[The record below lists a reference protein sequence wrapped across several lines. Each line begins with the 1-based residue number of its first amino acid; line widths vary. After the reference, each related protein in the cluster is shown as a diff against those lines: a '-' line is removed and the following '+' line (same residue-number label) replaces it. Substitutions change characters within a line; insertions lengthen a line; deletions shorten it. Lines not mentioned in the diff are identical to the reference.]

1 MSEAAMN
8 DGSNYFE
15 QPLKQFL
22 DDAAG
27 ATPTPGGGSV
37 SALVAALGTTMAQM
51 SAAFTL
57 KGKKYAAHHPAV
69 QAIAD
74 KLARAQTMFRQL
86 VAEDIAAYG
95 LFSEA
100 SKLPKDDPGRPERTQ
115 LALTT
120 AITVPEEI
128 IATAVAVLE
137 EIERLLP
144 ICNVCLLS
152 DVGVAA
158 IVCEAAARAVS
169 LNIRVNLVQ
178 VEDQASRKQT
188 AEQAQA
194 QLKRAAEIRGRI
206 EAALAERF

>member
-1 MSEAAMN
+1 MN
-8 DGSNYFE
+8 DEGSNYFDE
-15 QPLKQFL
+15 PLKRFL

-37 SALVAALGTTMAQM
+37 SALAAALGTTMAQM

-57 KGKKYAAHHPAV
+57 KGKKYAQHHAAV

-74 KLARAQTMFRQL
+74 KLARAQAMFRQL

-100 SKLPKDDPGRPERTQ
+100 SKLPKDDPSRPERTQ
-115 LALTT
+115 LALTA

-128 IATAVAVLE
+128 VATAVAVLE

-144 ICNVCLLS
+144 MCNVCLLS

-158 IVCEAAARAVS
+158 IVCEAAARAAS

-178 VEDQASRKQT
+178 VQDQTSRKRT
-188 AEQAQA
+188 GEQAQA
-194 QLKRAAEIRGRI
+194 QLKRAAEIRARI
-206 EAALAERF
+206 DTALAERF